1 MRILIIEDEYS
12 LADVLRET
20 FKKENYLSDIATDG
34 EEGLNQALTNIYDL
48 IILDVMLP
56 KLNGFDVL
64 KQIRSA
70 KIMTPILMLTAKS
83 ELTDKL
89 EDFDNGA
96 DDYLTKPFNTK
107 ELLARIKALTRRK
120 GEITL
125 EKTIFGDLELD
136 SKTCTITCLTNQKSI
151 KLGLKEY
158 LLLEYLIANQNI
170 AVTKE
175 QIVEKIWGFDGYDL
189 EYNNAEVYISFLR
202 KKINFVES
210 KVRIKAIR
218 NVGYV
223 IEVQND

>member
-1 MRILIIEDEYS
+1 
-12 LADVLRET
+12 
-20 FKKENYLSDIATDG
+20 
-34 EEGLNQALTNIYDL
+34 
-48 IILDVMLP
+48 MLP

-89 EDFDNGA
+89 EGFDNGA

-136 SKTCTITCLTNQKSI
+136 SKTCIITCLTNQKSI

-175 QIVEKIWGFDGYDL
+175 QIVEKIWGFVGYDL

-218 NVGYV
+218 NVGYI
-223 IEVQND
+223 IELQND

>member
-89 EDFDNGA
+89 EGFDNGT

-125 EKTIFGDLELD
+125 EKTIFDDLELD

-218 NVGYV
+218 NVGYI

>member
-1 MRILIIEDEYS
+1 
-12 LADVLRET
+12 
-20 FKKENYLSDIATDG
+20 
-34 EEGLNQALTNIYDL
+34 
-48 IILDVMLP
+48 MLP

-89 EDFDNGA
+89 EGFDNGA

>member
-83 ELTDKL
+83 ELTGKL
-89 EDFDNGA
+89 EGFDNGA

-218 NVGYV
+218 NVGYI

>member
-89 EDFDNGA
+89 EGFDNGA

-136 SKTCTITCLTNQKSI
+136 SKTCTITCLTNQKRI

-218 NVGYV
+218 NVGYI

>member
-48 IILDVMLP
+48 IILDVMLR

-89 EDFDNGA
+89 EGFDNGA

-218 NVGYV
+218 NVGYI

>member
-89 EDFDNGA
+89 EGFDMGA

-218 NVGYV
+218 NVGYI

>member
-56 KLNGFDVL
+56 NLNGFDVL

-89 EDFDNGA
+89 EGFDNGA

-120 GEITL
+120 GAITL

>member
-83 ELTDKL
+83 ELTVKL
-89 EDFDNGA
+89 EGFDNGA

-120 GEITL
+120 GAITL

-218 NVGYV
+218 NVGYI

>member
-89 EDFDNGA
+89 EGFDNGA

-136 SKTCTITCLTNQKSI
+136 SKTCTITCLKNQKSI